1 MEDTRT
7 LEQKRE
13 HYEIEKQ
20 LAERLRHSTR
30 EERRVLYATLY
41 DELFA
46 RVPLHPQLQR
56 KSSSETAT
64 RRRISKQLG
73 NVGPFLRADR
83 TFLHVGPGD
92 CALTLQ
98 AAKLAK
104 KAYAVDVSSEIT
116 KGLEA
121 PPNFALILSDG
132 VSIPVPPGS
141 IDVAYSDQLMEH
153 LHPDDALDQLRNI
166 YEALAPGGI
175 YFCITPNR
183 LNGPHDVSRYFDRVA
198 TGFHLKE
205 YTVTELDRLFRET
218 GFSRVRAYIR
228 VGKLRMFVAPAPIE
242 WCERLLSA
250 LPYGPRRRIASSL
263 PMLLLLGVKLVG
275 TK

>member
-13 HYEIEKQ
+13 QYEIEKQ
-20 LAERLRHSTR
+20 LADRLRHSTR

-46 RVPLHPQLQR
+46 RVPYHPQLQR
-56 KSSSETAT
+56 KSSSKLST
-64 RRRISKQLG
+64 RRRVERQLQ
-73 NVGPFLRADR
+73 NIEAFLRDDR

-92 CALTLQ
+92 CALTLE
-98 AAKLAK
+98 AARYVKR
-104 KAYAVDVSSEIT
+104 AYAVDVSSEIT

-141 IDVAYSDQLMEH
+141 VDVAYSDQLMEH
-153 LHPDDALDQLRNI
+153 LHPDDASDQLKNI
-166 YEALAPGGI
+166 YEALAPGGV

-183 LNGPHDVSRYFDRVA
+183 LNGPHDISCFFDRVA
-198 TGFHLKE
+198 TGLHLKE
-205 YTVTELDRLFRET
+205 YTVTELGRLFRET
-218 GFSRVRAYIR
+218 GFSRVRAFIR
-228 VGKLRMFVAPAPIE
+228 LGRLRIFFPPAPIE
-242 WCERLLSA
+242 WCEGFLSA
-250 LPYGPRRRIASSL
+250 LPYGPRKRIASSV
-263 PMLLLLGVKLVG
+263 PMRLLLGVRLVG

>member
-1 MEDTRT
+1 MKDTRT

-20 LAERLRHSTR
+20 LAERLRRSTR

-46 RVPLHPQLQR
+46 RVPHHPQLQR
-56 KSSSETAT
+56 KSSSEIST
-64 RRRISKQLG
+64 RSRVARQLRS
-73 NVGPFLRADR
+73 LRPLLSAGR

-92 CALTLQ
+92 CALTLE
-98 AAKLAK
+98 AAKLVK
-104 KAYAVDVSSEIT
+104 QAYAVDVSSEIT
-116 KGLEA
+116 KGLAA
-121 PPNFALILSDG
+121 PPNFELILSDG

-141 IDVAYSDQLMEH
+141 VDVAYSDQLMEH
-153 LHPDDALDQLRNI
+153 LHPDDAADQLRNI
-166 YEALAPGGI
+166 YEALAPGGV
-175 YFCITPNR
+175 YFCITPNS

-198 TGFHLKE
+198 TGLHLKE

-218 GFSRVRAYIR
+218 GFSRVRAFIR
-228 VGKLRMFVAPAPIE
+228 LGRLRIFIPPAPIE
-242 WCERLLSA
+242 WCERLLMA
-250 LPYGPRRRIASSL
+250 LPYGPRRLIASSL

>member
-1 MEDTRT
+1 MGDTRT

-20 LAERLRHSTR
+20 LAERLRSSTR
-30 EERRVLYATLY
+30 EERRALYASVY

-46 RVPLHPQLQR
+46 RVPHHPQLQR
-56 KSSSETAT
+56 KSAEEMST
-64 RRRISKQLG
+64 RDRVARRLSDLR
-73 NVGPFLRADR
+73 PLLRADR

-92 CALTLQ
+92 CALTLE

-104 KAYAVDVSSEIT
+104 RAYAVDVSSEIT
-116 KGLEA
+116 KGLVS
-121 PPNFALILSDG
+121 PPNFELILSDG

-141 IDVAYSDQLMEH
+141 VDVAYSDYLMEH

-166 YEALAPGGI
+166 YAALAPGGV

-183 LNGPHDVSRYFDRVA
+183 LNGPHDISVFFDRVA
-198 TGFHLKE
+198 TGLHLKE
-205 YTVTELDRLFRET
+205 YTLTELAGLFRET
-218 GFSRVRAYIR
+218 GFSRVRAYTRIGRLR
-228 VGKLRMFVAPAPIE
+228 VFLPPAPIE

-250 LPYGPRRRIASSL
+250 LPYPLRRRIASAQ
-263 PMLLLLGVKLVG
+263 PMRFLLGIKLVG